1 MTKKIN
7 KPEVAILNGVF
18 VTVASQILNSLLRN
32 KDAVASRFSVPA
44 INEIDNRVRFA
55 EKMTFGQFSLV
66 NCWPRVKLWT
76 LTLVAFRVLFIRK
89 AQKNL

>member
-7 KPEVAILNGVF
+7 KPEVAILNGVL
-18 VTVASQILNSLLRN
+18 VTVASQILN
-32 KDAVASRFSVPA
+32 AVASRFSVPA